1 MKHDILYK
9 YQFGF
14 RKNHSTT
21 MALIILIDKILSS
34 LNKGDYV
41 VGIFLD
47 LRKAFDTVN
56 HEILMQKLYKYG
68 VRGIS
73 YNWFKSYLYQRQQYV
88 LFSDF
93 KSTTQYITCGI
104 PQGSILGP
112 LLFLFYIN
120 DLAQVSSV
128 IFPIL
133 FADDTNLIISGN
145 CLNQLINE
153 INSEMLK
160 VTEWLNINKLS
171 LNVEKTHYIIFCTIN
186 KYIKTDENIFINN
199 QLIKRVHSSKFL
211 GVIVDSNICWN
222 DHINYIRRKI
232 SNIKYF

>member
-1 MKHDILYK
+1 MSITQGIFPNELKVACVITLYKGDDSKKINNYHPVSILPSFSNLLSFVMKHDVLYK

-21 MALIILIDKILSS
+21 MSLIILIDKILSS

-93 KSTTQYITCGI
+93 KSTTQYRTCGI

-112 LLFLFYIN
+112 LLFLLYIN

-133 FADDTNLIISGN
+133 FANDTN
-145 CLNQLINE
+145 
-153 INSEMLK
+153 
-160 VTEWLNINKLS
+160 
-171 LNVEKTHYIIFCTIN
+171 
-186 KYIKTDENIFINN
+186 
-199 QLIKRVHSSKFL
+199 
-211 GVIVDSNICWN
+211 
-222 DHINYIRRKI
+222 
-232 SNIKYF
+232 